1 MRPAGI
7 ATLSALVTVL
17 GLLVAVVGAGIAGG
31 SLAAKQTTTIRF
43 SLTEKSH
50 RALGKGR
57 ELTQSSGS
65 GTLTL
70 SETPQVNALYHS
82 TSATGTIVFHR
93 WKVVAGRVID
103 ENNLTLNVTAGTY
116 RFTKTSSAAVLQ
128 VSVTKTDAKET
139 DSCPVGTTG
148 DLGLL
153 DGRAGQPD
161 DLGVNRLCGA
171 DGHHDIDYGGFKGR
185 HAAVTI
191 TVKPETP

>member
-31 SLAAKQTTTIRF
+31 GLSAAKQTTIRF
-43 SLTEKSH
+43 SVSEKGQRS
-50 RALGKGR
+50 LSKGR
-57 ELTQSSGS
+57 ELTRVSGS

-70 SETPQVNALYHS
+70 AGAPQVNALYK
-82 TSATGTIVFHR
+82 ATNASGTILFHR

-103 ENNLTLNVTAGTY
+103 EDNVTLNVVAGTY
-116 RFTKTSSAAVLQ
+116 RFTKTSSSAVVQ

-148 DLGLL
+148 ELGLL

-161 DLGVNRLCGA
+161 DLGVNALCGA

-185 HAAVTI
+185 HAAVSI

>member
-1 MRPAGI
+1 MRSAGI

-31 SLAAKQTTTIRF
+31 SVSAAKQTTIRF
-43 SLTEKSH
+43 SVSEKGQRS
-50 RALGKGR
+50 LSKGR
-57 ELTQSSGS
+57 ELTRVSGS

-70 SETPQVNALYHS
+70 AGAPQVNVSYN
-82 TSATGTIVFHR
+82 ATNANGSIVFHR

-103 ENNLTLNVTAGTY
+103 ENNLSLNVTSATY
-116 RFTKTSSAAVLQ
+116 RFTKTTSTAVLQ
-128 VSVTKTDAKET
+128 VSVSKTDAQET
-139 DSCPVGTTG
+139 DSCPVATTG

-161 DLGVNRLCGA
+161 DLGVNRLCRQR
-171 DGHHDIDYGGFKGR
+171 DIDYGGIKGR
-185 HAAVTI
+185 RAAVTI

>member
-1 MRPAGI
+1 M
-7 ATLSALVTVL
+7 ATA
-17 GLLVAVVGAGIAGG
+17 

-50 RALGKGR
+50 RALSKGR

-70 SETPQVNALYHS
+70 SETPQLNAFYHS

-93 WKVVAGRVID
+93 WKVVGGRVID
-103 ENNLTLNVTAGTY
+103 EDNLTLNVTSGTY
-116 RFTKTSSAAVLQ
+116 RFTKTTSTAVFL

-161 DLGVNRLCGA
+161 DLGVNRLCGQ
-171 DGHHDIDYGGFKGR
+171 HDIDYGGFKGR
-185 HAAVTI
+185 RAALTI